1 MRNAAYRL
9 RPVAGRRTI
18 ATLFAAVL
26 VVTLAAAGSVS
37 SQVPPGG
44 YPSSMPS
51 TPMPSIK
58 GCSSSQRAH
67 LEQAWRLAHFTT
79 WRAKRVVEFVLSQPA
94 SERAALWSRDYVVGD
109 DWSPAPRRWF
119 GNATT
124 SEASYVREALRKAEA
139 RFRMKGDNVK
149 GVKTLRCGQPGV
161 LDNAHVD
168 KCPAGN
174 PGSEGPPSAYHF
186 PIGTVVTCPSFWNDA
201 NNGFVDPDLRL
212 RWSAS
217 TLVHELMHHLSV
229 DSKYVQDHHGDG
241 AGGHKDKKY
250 YGIDN
255 VNYLADRKRNWAM
268 RNNDTY
274 RFFTRGVGASEPEL
288 SGSWARKDGGGTGAF
303 YYDMSWDGL
312 VTRWRELA
320 GAGQYLADVETY
332 VRDGKRLY
340 AAIWRFGPGGNGDLF
355 GSTLD
360 QFAAHWQ
367 SVKAKQD
374 LIDIEVYKTGNTWT
388 YLGVY
393 RGKVGRTTPPG
404 LVRFGLGWDDLVK
417 DWKASGSTR
426 YLADVEAY
434 LLPSGKRY
442 VAVFRP
448 GSGNGSLLESDSW
461 QAFSDYKVSR
471 NGKEQLIDFEQ
482 WVEGGK
488 WRFLGVW
495 RAASDYGP
503 LHRSLSTEGFVDKWT
518 ELQAQN
524 TLVDIEERSA
534 LPVRV
539 P

>member
-1 MRNAAYRL
+1 MPHTRSLGFLA
-9 RPVAGRRTI
+9 
-18 ATLFAAVL
+18 AAVL
-26 VVTLAAAGSVS
+26 AAMALAGSVS

-44 YPSSMPS
+44 YPSSMPG

-79 WRAKRVVEFVLSQPA
+79 WRAKRVVEWILSQP
-94 SERAALWSRDYVVGD
+94 SGERSALWSRDYRPGD
-109 DWSPAPRRWF
+109 DWSPSPRRWF
-119 GNATT
+119 GNATG
-124 SEASYVREALRKAEA
+124 SEMGFTREALQKAEA

-186 PIGTVVTCPSFWNDA
+186 PIGTVVTCPSFWNAA
-201 NNGFVDPDLRL
+201 NNNFVAPDDRL

-229 DSKYVQDHHGDG
+229 DGKYVQDYHGDG

-250 YGIDN
+250 YGLSN
-255 VNYLADRKRNWAM
+255 VNYLAEKKRNWAN
-268 RNNDTY
+268 RNNDNY
-274 RFFTRGVGASEPEL
+274 RYFTRGVGAAEPVF
-288 SGSWARKDGGGTGAF
+288 SGSWARKEGGGVGAL

-312 VTRWRELA
+312 VAKWRELA
-320 GAGQYLADVETY
+320 GKGQYLADVETY
-332 VRDGKRLY
+332 VRDGKRRY
-340 AAIWRFGPGGNGDLF
+340 AALWRIGPGGNGDLF
-355 GSTLD
+355 DATLA

-374 LIDIEVYKTGNTWT
+374 LIDIEVYKSGSSLR

-393 RGKVGRTTPPG
+393 RAKVGRTTPPG
-404 LVRFGLGWDDLVK
+404 LVRFGLTWNDLVK
-417 DWKASGSTR
+417 DWNASGSTR
-426 YLADVEAY
+426 YLSDVEAY
-434 LLPSGKRY
+434 VLPSGTYY

-448 GSGNGSLLESDSW
+448 GSGNGSLLGSTSW
-461 QAFSDYKVSR
+461 TTFSEYKVSR
-471 NGKEQLIDFEQ
+471 NGKEQLLDFEQ

-488 WRFLGVW
+488 WHFLGVW

-503 LHRSLSTEGFVDKWT
+503 LHRSMWTGDFVAKWK
-518 ELQAQN
+518 ELQPQK
-524 TLVDIEERSA
+524 TLVDIEEYSA
-534 LPVRV
+534 LPNRV